1 MHVHFFAAEEAAAA
15 AGLLSPE
22 KSNPP
27 ELAGFVPSLFF
38 SSAAGVK
45 PEKSKPADLGFS
57 DSAEVVGFSF
67 FSSSSFLS
75 ASLPEEVLEPIPKL
89 NPDDGL
95 GAAALPPNMLVPS
108 LLLPEGEP
116 PKAKPEVGAEASDP
130 VELY

>member
-1 MHVHFFAAEEAAAA
+1 MHVHFFAAEEGAAA

-45 PEKSKPADLGFS
+45 PEKSKPPDLGFS

-75 ASLPEEVLEPIPKL
+75 ASLTEVVEPIPKL

-95 GAAALPPNMLVPS
+95 GATALPPNTLVPS
-108 LLLPEGEP
+108 LLLPEAEP
-116 PKAKPEVGAEASDP
+116 PKAKPEVGAEVSDP